1 MSDAKQTPS
10 GLVGFSA
17 PSAGAPAPRGPSA
30 LGAAPGGAPQGA
42 AGLIKDG
49 STRTFMDDVI
59 KASRE
64 VPVIVDFWAPW
75 CGPCK
80 QLGPALEKAV
90 TEARGAVRL
99 VKIDIDRN
107 PEIAQQMRIQS
118 IPAVYAFKDGR
129 PVDGFVGALPDSQV
143 KTFVKRLAELGGGA
157 PDDGLED
164 ALAEAKAALEAGDAA
179 TASAIYDQILEHVP
193 DSTAALAGLARAHI
207 ALGEADKARAVL
219 DKAPA
224 DKANDPEIAS
234 VRAQL
239 ELAAAAPA
247 QGEVA
252 GFKAR
257 LASNA
262 NDHEARYELAN
273 ALFAQGQREPAVD
286 ELLELVRRDRKWNE
300 EAARKQLVKLFEAMG
315 PTDELTVSARR
326 RLSSLLFS

>member
-1 MSDAKQTPS
+1 MSDAKQTPA

-17 PSAGAPAPRGPSA
+17 PQSVSAPGVATRGP
-30 LGAAPGGAPQGA
+30 APQG
-42 AGLIKDG
+42 LIKEG
-49 STRTFMDDVI
+49 STKTFMDDVI

-64 VPVIVDFWAPW
+64 VPVIVDFWATW
-75 CGPCK
+75 CGPCR

-99 VKIDIDRN
+99 VKIDIDHN

-129 PVDGFVGALPDSQV
+129 PVDGFVGALPESQI
-143 KTFVKRLAELGGGA
+143 KTFVKRLVELGGGA

-179 TASAIYDQILEHVP
+179 TASAIYAQILEHVP
-193 DSTAALAGLARAHI
+193 DSTVALAGLARSHI
-207 ALGEADKARAVL
+207 ALGETDKATALLGKV
-219 DKAPA
+219 PA

-257 LASNA
+257 IATNV

-273 ALFAQGQREPAVD
+273 ALYAQGQREPAVE
-286 ELLELVRRDRKWNE
+286 ELLELVRRDRKWND

-315 PTDELTVSARR
+315 PTDPLTVSARR
-326 RLSSLLFS
+326 RLSSLLFA